1 MSEKSKKMMA
11 ALDASLP
18 EETRMEIKRKEKA
31 RELKKVHEE
40 IELRLEQIE
49 KYDGGDIILDM
60 EDDVEFARA
69 HLKTILSK
77 GNESL
82 DRLMDLA
89 EGLECP
95 RGYEVLAN
103 MLKTLSTINHDLID
117 LQKKRKDIRKNEKS
131 TRENPSSN
139 SGGSGGVN
147 VFFGSTAD
155 MQREMKKA
163 ESIDA

>member
-1 MSEKSKKMMA
+1 MA

-89 EGLECP
+89 EGLEHP
-95 RGYEVLAN
+95 RAYEVLAN

-117 LQKKRKDIRKNEKS
+117 LQKKRKDIRGVKHPPAN
-131 TRENPSSN
+131 NSSN
-139 SGGSGGVN
+139 SNGQVN
-147 VFFGSTAD
+147 VFVGSTSD
-155 MQREMKKA
+155 LQRQMKEA
-163 ESIDA
+163 EKIDI